1 MQAIN
6 DFFAKYMGL
15 IIGFFCRLCGNHFA
29 LAIFLFTLFINLVF
43 CPLNIKQQK
52 STAAQARIKYKLEKL
67 KEKYG
72 DDKVKYQEEMSKV
85 YQETGA
91 SPMSG
96 CMLLLVR
103 LPFFYGIYYA
113 IQQPLLHILRLGS
126 ENILAAAKA
135 LGLDTAQRGYELG
148 IMNNLDKLDGFADLK
163 TAIQTFD
170 FRLFGI
176 DLTASPK
183 FSWNFGE
190 AFRDGAWLLWLIP
203 LLSFATSML
212 SGVVSSKLQKI
223 NNPEAPGM
231 TGLLLL
237 MPLFSLWIAFNVPCA
252 VGFYWACSN
261 FVSMLMQIAMQLLYS
276 PARVIA
282 RTEAKETLKRREA
295 EQLKIRAVD
304 GESSVSL

>member
-6 DFFAKYMGL
+6 DFFANIMGL
-15 IIGFFCRLCGNHFA
+15 IIGFFCQLCGNHFA

-52 STAAQARIKYKLEKL
+52 SSAAQARMQYKLQKL
-67 KEKYG
+67 KEKYA

-85 YQETGA
+85 YQEAGA

-96 CMLLLVR
+96 CALLFVR
-103 LPFFYGIYYA
+103 LPFFYGIYFA
-113 IQQPLLHILRLGS
+113 IQQPLLHILRLNGDT
-126 ENILAAAKA
+126 ILEAAKA
-135 LGLDTAQRGYELG
+135 LKLDTTQRGYELG
-148 IMNNLDKLDGFADLK
+148 IMHHLDKLAGFDSLK
-163 TAIQTFD
+163 TAVQNFN

-176 DLTASPK
+176 DLTAKPQ

-190 AFRDGAWLLWLIP
+190 VFRDGTWLLWLIP
-203 LLSFATSML
+203 LLSFATAML
-212 SGVVSSKLQKI
+212 SGIVSARLQKR

-276 PARVIA
+276 PACVIA
-282 RTEAKETLKRREA
+282 RTEAKEALKRREA
-295 EQLKIRAVD
+295 EQIKIRAVD
-304 GESSVSL
+304 GE